1 MDIFITVL
9 RDSPLDYDDYKI
21 LSGYYYTNYGMAQA
35 EADEYNSMVNPE
47 YPAEVVTLVSRVDEA
62 TEYARAFLKDGG
74 GMYVDDDFTYDTRE
88 DAVESTDPSYNI
100 VVSRKISAWEIS
112 DASS

>member
-1 MDIFITVL
+1 MDIFITAI
-9 RDSPLDYDDYKI
+9 RDSPLDYDEYKI
-21 LSGYYYTNYGMAQA
+21 LSGYYYTNYDMAYA

-47 YPAEVVTLVSRVDEA
+47 NPAEVVTLTSGEAEA

-74 GMYVDDDFTYDTRE
+74 GMYVDDDFTYCTRE
-88 DAVESTDPSYNI
+88 DAVESTYPPYNI

-112 DASS
+112 DAKS